1 MEELTMSHRGIF
13 NAVHI
18 ADLHFSAFDPKKQYE
33 ILRTQFLDKINTLN
47 YIDLIEVAGDIFD
60 HKLMAN
66 SDGIYYATRFVDE
79 LIQIARNKN
88 ATVILLHGTYSHDAD
103 QLKLF
108 YHYQENSDVDV
119 RVVTQIQFE
128 QVKNCRILCIPELY
142 GVDESIYQQFLTYS
156 GYYDEAIMHG
166 TFEGSVYNNIV
177 GNGRLFRFSDF
188 KMCLGFMIGG
198 HVHKPGCF
206 SGYFY
211 YCGCPYRWK
220 FGEEEEKGFI
230 ISTHD
235 LDTHHHYVHFEK
247 ITSDTY
253 ITMDIRDI
261 IGNDPQQV
269 IAYIDDLKKSQGIDY
284 LKIRFKYPIDG
295 ADKVIINNNYREN
308 KHIFV
313 EFLNLMEEQKLKAQG
328 AVASNGELEEEYAF
342 ILDDKMTD
350 IEKFVKYANIQ
361 EGYEFITVDKLKQ
374 ILSEAI

>member
-1 MEELTMSHRGIF
+1 
-13 NAVHI
+13 
-18 ADLHFSAFDPKKQYE
+18 
-33 ILRTQFLDKINTLN
+33 
-47 YIDLIEVAGDIFD
+47 
-60 HKLMAN
+60 MAN
-66 SDGIYYATRFVDE
+66 SDGIYYASKFIDE
-79 LIQIARNKN
+79 LIQVARAKN

-142 GVDESIYQQFLTYS
+142 GVDESIYQKYLTYS

-177 GNGRLFRFSDF
+177 GNGRLFRMTDF

-230 ISTHD
+230 ITTHD
-235 LDTHHHYVHFEK
+235 LDTHQHYVHFEK
-247 ITSDTY
+247 IYSDSY
-253 ITMDIRDI
+253 ITIDLKDIVS
-261 IGNDPQQV
+261 NDPV
-269 IAYIDDLKKSQGIDY
+269 
-284 LKIRFKYPIDG
+284 DG
-295 ADKVIINNNYREN
+295 ADKVLINNNYREN
-308 KHIFV
+308 KNIYV
-313 EFLNLMEEQKLKAQG
+313 EFMNLMEEQKMKAEG
-328 AVASNGELEEEYAF
+328 AVSSNGELDSDYAF
-342 ILDDKMTD
+342 ILDDKLSDM
-350 IEKFVKYANIQ
+350 EKFVRYANLQ

-374 ILSEAI
+374 ILSEGL